1 MAASAVI
8 IPACGGG
15 GGTEEPLPFA
25 PDLSITKVG
34 VVSGNTVTYTITAT
48 NNGTASAPGPIVML
62 DTLPS
67 APAGV
72 LFSGATASSGTCSGV
87 GAGPIVCTS
96 GTALAAGGQLT
107 YTITLTVP
115 GGGAGGPGGGTV
127 TNCAS
132 VAQGGNVGTPGET
145 NLANNRA
152 CATNVV
158 PPTAS
163 PAPDLSITKVGVVSG
178 NTVTYTITATNN
190 GTVPAPGPIVML
202 DTLPSAPAGVLFSG
216 ATGSSGTCSGVG
228 AGPIVCSSSA
238 ALAAGGQ
245 LSYTITLT
253 VPASGGTVTNC
264 ASVTRGV
271 DAATPLETNLTNN
284 RACATNIVPPTAS
297 PAPDLSITKV
307 GVVSGNTVT
316 YTITATNNGTASA
329 PGPIVMLDTLP
340 SAPAGVLFSGATASS
355 GTCSGVG
362 AGPIVC
368 TSGTALA
375 AGGQLTYTITL
386 TVPGGGAGGPGGGT
400 VTNCASVAQGGN
412 VGTPGETNLANN
424 RACATNV
431 VPPTASPAPDL
442 SITKVGVVSGNTVT
456 YTITA
461 TNNGTASAPGP
472 IVMLDT
478 LPSAPAG
485 VLFSGATASSGTC
498 SGVGAGPIVC
508 TSGTA
513 LAAGGQLTY
522 TITLTVPGGGA
533 GGPGGG
539 TVTNCASVA
548 QGGNVGTPGE
558 TNLAN
563 NRACATNTVAPST
576 GTLTIVKHAQSFDA
590 QVFHFTTTGGG
601 GLIDFDLDDNGNNL
615 DALSNSKTFA
625 LPAGGPY
632 TVTEAAATGWAVTA
646 INCTQPGAQ
655 NSNVTGNVPGITVTV
670 GSGGNVIC
678 TFENARVA
686 LGTIVVNATL
696 AGPAGSAP
704 WTGTVSYTLTGPQ
717 TMTGSSASQTF
728 ASVPVGA
735 YTLTYMSGG
744 PSGATLNSVTPSVTQ
759 TLTAGSTLTFTL
771 NFR

>member
-48 NNGTASAPGPIVML
+48 NNGTVPAPGPIVMQ
-62 DTLPS
+62 DSLPS

-72 LFSGATASSGTCSGV
+72 LFSGATGSSGTCSGV
-87 GAGPIVCTS
+87 GAGPVVCTS
-96 GTALAAGGQLT
+96 GTGLAAGGQLT

-115 GGGAGGPGGGTV
+115 AGGGTV

-132 VAQGGNVGTPGET
+132 VTQGSTAGTSGES
-145 NLANNRA
+145 NLANNRG
-152 CATNVV
+152 CATNTIVAVV
-158 PPTAS
+158 
-163 PAPDLSITKVGVVSG
+163 APDLSITKVGVVSG

-284 RACATNIVPPTAS
+284 RACATSIVPPTTP

-316 YTITATNNGTASA
+316 YTITVTNNGTLPT
-329 PGPIVMLDTLP
+329 PGSIVMRDTLP
-340 SAPAGVLFSGATASS
+340 SVPAGVLFSASGS
-355 GTCSGVG
+355 TCSGFG
-362 AGPIVC
+362 AVPC
-368 TSGTALA
+368 LWSYSTPLA
-375 AGGQLTYTITL
+375 AGAQLVYTVTL
-386 TVPGGGAGGPGGGT
+386 IVPASGGT
-400 VTNCASVAQGGN
+400 VTNCASVAQGLN
-412 VGTPGETNLANN
+412 VGTPGEADLTNN

-431 VPPTASPAPDL
+431 VPPAPAPDL